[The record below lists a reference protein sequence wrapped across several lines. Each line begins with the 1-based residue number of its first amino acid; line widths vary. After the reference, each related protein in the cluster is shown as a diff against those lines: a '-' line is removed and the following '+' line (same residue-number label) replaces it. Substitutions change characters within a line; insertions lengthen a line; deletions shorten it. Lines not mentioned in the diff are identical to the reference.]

1 MKYKMKNLLFISFLL
16 ILWGNGFGQSN
27 DSIKEARL
35 ELHLE
40 INKQEVV
47 LDSVSFKVEL
57 KLNDNVTTFL
67 KKESSNIIIEQFK
80 DSLTLEFEYKE
91 NLIWKQK
98 FSFIQLLNLS
108 GFSIKIENDSVGDKF
123 NTKIICLISENIKG
137 HGIGR
142 YWKTRKFKKK

>member
-1 MKYKMKNLLFISFLL
+1 ML
-16 ILWGNGFGQSN
+16 IFGLNGFGQSK
-27 DSIKEARL
+27 DSNKEVKL

-67 KKESSNIIIEQFK
+67 KKESNNIIIEQFK

-123 NTKIICLISENIKG
+123 NTKIICHISENIKG
-137 HGIGR
+137 HGCGR
-142 YWKTRKFKKK
+142 YWKVKKEKLK